1 MIELIPGF
9 GVVSERGVAKVPN
22 AEKIKK
28 VEELNGIF
36 LKAKSAVLA
45 NYQGIEAPELTQ
57 LRSHMRSRAI
67 DFRVIKNT
75 LARQAA
81 KNTPFD
87 LLDEEF
93 SGPVSLVVSFDDAV
107 APARALAEFSK
118 LGATKNPK
126 VICGVVEGKKVSP
139 EQVKAMADLPSKE
152 VLISQLLA
160 TMNGPTTNFVGALS
174 GVLRK
179 LVGTLEAIKE
189 KKASE

>member
-1 MIELIPGF
+1 M
-9 GVVSERGVAKVPN
+9 PN

-81 KNTPFD
+81 KNTPFE

-118 LGATKNPK
+118 LGAAKNPE

-139 EQVKAMADLPSKE
+139 DQVKAMADLPSKE

>member
-1 MIELIPGF
+1 
-9 GVVSERGVAKVPN
+9 VPN

-36 LKAKSAVLA
+36 MKAKSAVLA

-57 LRSHMRSRAI
+57 LRSHMRSRAV

-81 KNTPFD
+81 KNTPFE

-93 SGPVSLVVSFDDAV
+93 SGPVSLVVSFEDAV
-107 APARALAEFSK
+107 APAKALAEFTKS
-118 LGATKNPK
+118 GATKSPE
-126 VICGVVEGKKVSP
+126 VICGVVEGKKISP
-139 EQVKAMADLPSKE
+139 EQVKALADLPSKE
-152 VLISQLLA
+152 ALISQLLA
-160 TMNGPTTNFVGALS
+160 TMNGPTTSFVGALG

-179 LVGTLEAIKE
+179 LVGTLDAIKE

>member
-1 MIELIPGF
+1 M
-9 GVVSERGVAKVPN
+9 PN

-81 KNTPFD
+81 KNTPFE
-87 LLDEEF
+87 LLGEEF

-107 APARALAEFSK
+107 GPARALAEFSK
-118 LGATKNPK
+118 LGAAKNPK

-139 EQVKAMADLPSKE
+139 EQVKALADLPSKE
-152 VLISQLLA
+152 VLISQMLA
-160 TMNGPTTNFVGALS
+160 TMNGPTTNFVGALG

-179 LVGTLEAIKE
+179 LVGTLDAIKE

>member
-1 MIELIPGF
+1 M
-9 GVVSERGVAKVPN
+9 PN

-67 DFRVIKNT
+67 GFRVIKNT

-81 KNTPFD
+81 KNTPFE

-118 LGATKNPK
+118 LGVTKNPK

>member
-1 MIELIPGF
+1 M
-9 GVVSERGVAKVPN
+9 PN

-81 KNTPFD
+81 KNTPFE

-118 LGATKNPK
+118 LGAAKNPK

>member
-1 MIELIPGF
+1 M
-9 GVVSERGVAKVPN
+9 PN

-28 VEELNGIF
+28 VEELNEIF

-57 LRSHMRSRAI
+57 LRSHMRSSAI

-81 KNTPFD
+81 KNTPFE

>member
-1 MIELIPGF
+1 M
-9 GVVSERGVAKVPN
+9 PN

-81 KNTPFD
+81 KNTPFE

-118 LGATKNPK
+118 LGTTKNPK

>member
-1 MIELIPGF
+1 M
-9 GVVSERGVAKVPN
+9 PN

-81 KNTPFD
+81 KNTPFE

-118 LGATKNPK
+118 LGTTKKPE

-139 EQVKAMADLPSKE
+139 DQVKAMADLPSKE

-174 GVLRK
+174 GVLRN

>member
-1 MIELIPGF
+1 M
-9 GVVSERGVAKVPN
+9 PN

-81 KNTPFD
+81 KNTPFE

-118 LGATKNPK
+118 LGAAKNPK
-126 VICGVVEGKKVSP
+126 VICGVVEGKKISP

>member
-1 MIELIPGF
+1 M
-9 GVVSERGVAKVPN
+9 PN
-22 AEKIKK
+22 PEKIKK

-45 NYQGIEAPELTQ
+45 NYQGIVATEMTQ
-57 LRSHMRSRAI
+57 LRSHMRGRAI

-81 KNTPFD
+81 KNTPFE

-93 SGPVSLVVSFDDAV
+93 VGPVSLVVSFEDAV
-107 APARALAEFSK
+107 APAKALSEYSK
-118 LGATKNPK
+118 TGAVKTPK
-126 VICGVVEGKKVSP
+126 VICGVVEGKKVSA
-139 EQVKAMADLPSKE
+139 EELKALADLASKE

-160 TMNGPTTNFVGALS
+160 TMNGPTTNFDGALS
-174 GVLRK
+174 GLLKK
-179 LVGTLEAIKE
+179 LVGTLDAIKE

>member
-1 MIELIPGF
+1 M
-9 GVVSERGVAKVPN
+9 PN

-81 KNTPFD
+81 KNTPFE

-107 APARALAEFSK
+107 APARALEEFSK
-118 LGATKNPK
+118 LGAAKNPK
-126 VICGVVEGKKVSP
+126 VICGVVEGKMVSP

-152 VLISQLLA
+152 VLVSQLLA

>member
-1 MIELIPGF
+1 
-9 GVVSERGVAKVPN
+9 VAKLPN
-22 AEKIKK
+22 VEKIKK

-36 LKAKSAVLA
+36 LRAKSAVLA
-45 NYQGIEAPELTQ
+45 NYQGIEAPELTR
-57 LRSHMRSRAI
+57 LRSHMRSRAV

-81 KNTPFD
+81 KNTPFE

-107 APARALAEFSK
+107 APAKALAEFSK
-118 LGATKNPK
+118 SGATKHPK
-126 VICGVVEGKKVSP
+126 VICGVVEGKKISP
-139 EQVKAMADLPSKE
+139 EQVKALADLPSKE
-152 VLISQLLA
+152 VLIGQLLA
-160 TMNGPTTNFVGALS
+160 AMNGPTTNFVGVLG

-179 LVGTLEAIKE
+179 LVGTLDAIRE